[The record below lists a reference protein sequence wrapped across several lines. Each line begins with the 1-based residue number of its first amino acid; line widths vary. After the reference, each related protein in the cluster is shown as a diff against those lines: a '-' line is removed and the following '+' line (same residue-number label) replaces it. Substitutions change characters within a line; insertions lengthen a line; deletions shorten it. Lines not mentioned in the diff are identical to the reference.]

1 MSKTLDLTGY
11 SLEVVGRELRMKPNA
26 DGYGAAF
33 LGKLLMSMFLLIQWW
48 SFGVP
53 KDPRRVAFDK
63 LSAEEQTGFLQAG
76 AESKHKVESIQ
87 KQLGELQMNTASGK

>member
-26 DGYGAAF
+26 NGYGGAF
-33 LGKLLMSMFLLIQWW
+33 LWALLMDVFLLIQWW
-48 SFGVP
+48 SFGVS

-63 LSAEEQTGFLQAG
+63 LSTEEQTGFLQAG
-76 AESKHKVESIQ
+76 AEAKHKVESIQ
-87 KQLGELQMNTASGK
+87 KQLGELQMNRASGK